1 MSQNP
6 LQKYFRQPKLSV
18 GLPSKGIFA
27 APDTING
34 DPSHLTVFA
43 MTGMDEILL
52 KTPDALFTGES
63 TVKVIESCCPSIKD
77 GWSVSSID
85 LDHLLIAIRI
95 ATYGNTMTL
104 EHTCANCGTENEY
117 DVDLGPMI
125 DHFDQSEY
133 KSNVEMGEIT
143 IKLRPL
149 TYKEM
154 TFYNLENFK
163 LQKQLIQAAQNFDN
177 EENQKTINSLY
188 AQVADIQT
196 QMLMS
201 SVEKVIIPDG
211 VVDNQQYIKEWLA
224 NSETEMFE
232 KIKECIE
239 ENRKHWKIPSVPVQC
254 TNCGTAAN
262 LEITMDQ
269 ANFFVRK

>member
-34 DPSHLTVFA
+34 DPNHLTVYA

-63 TVKVIESCCPSIKD
+63 TVKVIESCCPAIKN

-117 DVDLGPMI
+117 DVDLSPMI

-133 KSNVEMGEIT
+133 KSVIEMGEIT

-154 TFYNLENFK
+154 THFNLENFK
-163 LQKQLIQAAQNFDN
+163 LQKQLVQAAQNFDN
-177 EENQKTINSLY
+177 EENQKTINDLY
-188 AQVADIQT
+188 AQVANLQT
-196 QMLMS
+196 QMLMK
-201 SVEKVIIPDG
+201 SVDSVTIPEG
-211 VVDNQQYIKEWLA
+211 NVDNEQYIKEWLA

-239 ENRKHWKIPSVPVQC
+239 ENRKVWKIPTVPVQC
-254 TNCGTAAN
+254 TNCGTGAN

>member
-27 APDTING
+27 APDTFNG
-34 DPSHLTVFA
+34 DPNHLTVYA

-63 TVKVIESCCPSIKD
+63 TVKVIESCCPSVKD

-95 ATYGNTMTL
+95 ATYGNEMTL
-104 EHTCANCGTENEY
+104 EHTCANCTTENEY
-117 DVDLGPMI
+117 DINLSPMI
-125 DHFDQSEY
+125 DHFDQAEY
-133 KSNVEMGEIT
+133 KSLVEVGEIK

-154 TFYNLENFK
+154 THFNLENFK
-163 LQKQLIQAAQNFDN
+163 LQKQLIQAAQNFDSQ
-177 EENQKTINSLY
+177 ENQKSINDLY
-188 AQVADIQT
+188 SQVADLQT
-196 QMLMS
+196 QMLMK
-201 SVEKVIIPDG
+201 SVDSVIIPEG
-211 VVDNQQYIKEWLA
+211 TVDNEQFIKEWLA

-232 KIKECIE
+232 KIKECID
-239 ENRKHWKIPSVPVQC
+239 ENRKVWKIPTVPVQC
-254 TNCGTAAN
+254 TNCGTPAN